1 MVLGWWVRRRAKKG
15 FTDFTHSMP
24 IKQNILANIG
34 GKAWL
39 GLSNFIFVPFYIK
52 FLGIEAYGLVGFF
65 ASMLAIFAILDMGA
79 STALSQV
86 LARYSVL
93 PGAHDDSR
101 NLLRSLEYIY
111 GATASLLGISIALLA
126 PQIAHHWLRPVG
138 LTDGQT
144 IVALRLMG
152 IVALLRWPI
161 TLYSAGLIGLQKQVL
176 LNVLTAGVATLQ
188 GVGAII
194 VLWLVSRTVQAF
206 FAWQIIAGSI
216 QLIIFPLALW
226 RQLRPVSHRAKFSWA
241 QLQKIV
247 PFAAGMA
254 GITAASIVLTQ
265 LDKVLLSKYLSLRD
279 FGYYSLAWSIA
290 SVLNLT
296 ATALYLALLPAL
308 SQLVA
313 TGSQQQLARLYHRGC
328 RLLSTLIIPPA
339 VTLALYS
346 RELLQFYVKSADIAA
361 QTHVLLSMLTIGNMF
376 LALML
381 LPLALQLANGWTG
394 LSLYKN
400 IVALIA
406 FVPAMLFMVSRFG
419 GVGAAAVWIMLT
431 AGYVI
436 FEIPIMHMRLLPH
449 EKWKWY
455 LNDVGVPLLV
465 SVLVAGSVRL
475 LPLTVPLW
483 GYLVIA
489 ASCVAVAM
497 SLSTA
502 ASSESRDW
510 IRMYA
515 RARKTEA

>member
-1 MVLGWWVRRRAKKG
+1 
-15 FTDFTHSMP
+15 MP

-52 FLGIEAYGLVGFF
+52 YLGIEAYGLVGFF
-65 ASMLAIFAILDMGA
+65 ASMLAIFTILDMGT

-93 PGAHDDSR
+93 PNAHGDSR

-111 GATASLLGISIALLA
+111 ASTALLLGAGIVLLA
-126 PQIAHHWLRPVG
+126 PQIAHHWLKPVG
-138 LTDGQT
+138 LTDAET
-144 IVALRLMG
+144 ITALRLMG
-152 IVALLRWPI
+152 IVALLRWPV

-176 LNVLTAGVATLQ
+176 LNVLTAGMVTLQ

-194 VLWLVSRTVQAF
+194 VLWLISRTVQAF
-206 FAWQIIAGSI
+206 FAWQIVAGSI
-216 QLIIFPLALW
+216 QLIIFPLVLW
-226 RQLRPVSHRAKFSWA
+226 KQLGPAAHRARFSLV
-241 QLQKIV
+241 QLQNIV

-265 LDKVLLSKYLSLRD
+265 LDKVLLSKYLSLRA
-279 FGYYSLAWSIA
+279 FGYYTLAWSIA

-296 ATALYLALLPAL
+296 ATALYAALLPPL

-328 RLLSTLIIPPA
+328 RLLSILIVPPA

-346 RELLQFYVKSADIAA
+346 RELLQLYVKSADIAA
-361 QTHVLLSMLTIGNMF
+361 QTYVLLSMLTIGNMF
-376 LALML
+376 LALMV
-381 LPLALQLANGWTG
+381 LPLALQLAYGWTK

-400 IVALIA
+400 AVALIV
-406 FVPAMLFMVSRFG
+406 FVPAMFFMVTRFG
-419 GVGAAAVWIMLT
+419 AVGAAAVWIMLT
-431 AGYVI
+431 AGYVM
-436 FEIPIMHMRLLPH
+436 FEIPIMHMRVLPR
-449 EKWKWY
+449 EKSKWY
-455 LNDVGVPLLV
+455 LHDVGIPVLV

-475 LPLTVPLW
+475 LLPMTVPLW
-483 GYLVIA
+483 VYLVIA
-489 ASCVAVAM
+489 AACVAVAM

-502 ASSESRDW
+502 VSSESRDW

-515 RARKTEA
+515 RSRKTGA